1 MDSRAVN
8 EDEALARR
16 LQAEEQASHE
26 LPSGDATVGGIP
38 PQVLSDERLAR
49 LLQEQSP
56 TTVAESPVEASH
68 QATAIHAY
76 VHEDEEL
83 ARLLQAEEDDTRTAS
98 HSTAPPRRRH
108 GHDPRGGTSAWPLL
122 LSVLSSGACFG
133 GCAGLQMAASFNCGQ
148 TALWICSLGG
158 AVVGHLASNDTV
170 PFQGRVHQ
178 AQEPRDSDSDSE
190 DDSFCRG
197 LDHEVIEGHTIGHT
211 FHSTSTG
218 RREAGNV
225 EHLKCMVCMEEF
237 VEGDTLRSLPCLHR
251 YHQHCIDQWLARSAE
266 CPICKQNITAPQRVQ
281 PANTAA
287 TGNGLTRMLRWR

>member
-1 MDSRAVN
+1 MHRIVKCYHMLVTIVFGAVGGICSR
-8 EDEALARR
+8 
-16 LQAEEQASHE
+16 
-26 LPSGDATVGGIP
+26 GDATVGGIP

-133 GCAGLQMAASFNCGQ
+133 GCAGCGAREVSVAADS
-148 TALWICSLGG
+148 TEWPDPAVAVTELVELG
-158 AVVGHLASNDTV
+158 
-170 PFQGRVHQ
+170 
-178 AQEPRDSDSDSE
+178 
-190 DDSFCRG
+190 
-197 LDHEVIEGHTIGHT
+197 EVWGWKI
-211 FHSTSTG
+211 HS
-218 RREAGNV
+218 
-225 EHLKCMVCMEEF
+225 
-237 VEGDTLRSLPCLHR
+237 
-251 YHQHCIDQWLARSAE
+251 
-266 CPICKQNITAPQRVQ
+266 QRLGTQ
-281 PANTAA
+281 
-287 TGNGLTRMLRWR
+287 